1 MYAVVK
7 TGGKQY
13 KVSQDDTV
21 LVEKINA
28 KEGET
33 VKLSDVLLFDDGKE
47 LKVGKPFVDNAFV
60 DAKIIRQTKS
70 KKIIIFKRKRRKN
83 HRKLQGHRQNL
94 TLIKIV
100 SFNGKINKSSTPIV
114 SKESKLKKEKQIVN
128 KKKTSK

>member
-1 MYAVVK
+1 M
-7 TGGKQY
+7 TI
-13 KVSQDDTV
+13 S
-21 LVEKINA
+21 
-28 KEGET
+28 
-33 VKLSDVLLFDDGKE
+33 
-47 LKVGKPFVDNAFV
+47 FV

-94 TLIKIV
+94 TLIKIL
-100 SFNGKINKSSTPIV
+100 SFNGKISKSSTPIV

>member
-33 VKLSDVLLFDDGKE
+33 VKLSNVLLFDDGKE

-70 KKIIIFKRKRRKN
+70 KK
-83 HRKLQGHRQNL
+83 
-94 TLIKIV
+94 
-100 SFNGKINKSSTPIV
+100 
-114 SKESKLKKEKQIVN
+114 
-128 KKKTSK
+128 

>member
-1 MYAVVK
+1 MYAVV
-7 TGGKQY
+7 
-13 KVSQDDTV
+13 
-21 LVEKINA
+21 
-28 KEGET
+28 
-33 VKLSDVLLFDDGKE
+33 FDDGKE

-100 SFNGKINKSSTPIV
+100 SLNGKIIKSSTPIV